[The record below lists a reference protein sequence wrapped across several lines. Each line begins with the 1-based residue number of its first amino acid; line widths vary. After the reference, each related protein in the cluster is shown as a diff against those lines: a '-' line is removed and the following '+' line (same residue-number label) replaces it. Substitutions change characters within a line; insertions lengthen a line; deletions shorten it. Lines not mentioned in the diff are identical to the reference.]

1 MKYTRVRIEFKG
13 YEDRLNRTFLVKGN
27 PDLFK
32 FATFLAF
39 IINSKLCHC
48 YEIITSDTEYVMAS
62 FMEHPLDKYLKHMSR
77 YRFNDLPSYFEFL
90 YDTGEN
96 YLFRCY
102 KLETLDINSNQ
113 NFFIEKAV
121 GQGIWEDNSYSLR
134 AYLEGKIDPEIREN
148 DYEAGYYLPWNFVN
162 SCFKDFDNEVDIEK
176 FKEDYSK
183 RFSTMLSKIRKED
196 EEYIEYYH
204 LSMNDI
210 EPDYKFIKKM
220 KKIREM
226 DPMKNKS

>member
-39 IINSKLCHC
+39 VINSKLYHC

-62 FMEHPLDKYLKHMSR
+62 FMEHPLDKYLKHMMR
-77 YRFNDLPSYFEFL
+77 YRFSDLPSSFEFL

-102 KLETLDINSNQ
+102 KIEELDLKSNQ
-113 NFFIEKAV
+113 NFFVEKAT

-134 AYLEGKIDPEIREN
+134 AYLEGKIDPTSSG
-148 DYEAGYYLPWNFVN
+148 DYTNGYSLPWNFTN
-162 SCFKDFDNEVDIEK
+162 ECFKDFDNEVDIERLRV
-176 FKEDYSK
+176 DYSK
-183 RFSTMLSKIRKED
+183 RFSNILSKIRKD
-196 EEYIEYYH
+196 DKKYIAYYH

-210 EPDYKFIKKM
+210 KPDYKFKVKM
-220 KKIREM
+220 KKLREM
-226 DPMKNKS
+226 EALRNKS